1 MGLRVC
7 LERMRSRL
15 TFFPLDLLT
24 SVKKDFDVDRQ
35 GLQESDYL
43 HFFTV
48 YSFFLE
54 FHLATHEV
62 PRIIN
67 LLSDI
72 SDPPSFVFFRRAR
85 MI

>member
-1 MGLRVC
+1 
-7 LERMRSRL
+7 MRRRL
-15 TFFPLDLLT
+15 TRESHFFPLDLLT

-62 PRIIN
+62 PDIIN
-67 LLSDI
+67 LPSDV
-72 SDPPSFVFFRRAR
+72 SDSPFFYYFSGRG
-85 MI
+85 